1 MKRNQ
6 TVLFSHTMYKN
17 KLKKWIKGLNVRPK
31 TINLLEENLG
41 SELFDIG
48 LSNIF
53 CKFLLGQGKQKQK

>member
-1 MKRNQ
+1 
-6 TVLFSHTMYKN
+6 MYKN